1 MLLRIH
7 RSVICK
13 LNTVFP
19 RTLIGNTVF
28 TSIPLGSPPSCE
40 QCPQCFYDWL
50 FSIQLEDTAVQELG
64 ARADTLLSSYLPLTI
79 SNISS
84 QINRLSAQLLE
95 AASLVQSSTL
105 DQTQLSRLDSV
116 LAVLSHN
123 LTALHQLLGEIST
136 SLRES
141 EGNIQTSTQFNG
153 TIQLGTS
160 EVINAVVLLSDLT
173 AVRDSIE
180 RARETASNARRSIA
194 TENIN
199 IYIAQA
205 SIDTSRE
212 RIGVYTNTSRHLLDQ
227 LTAIES
233 TVFSFNSE
241 YDRNRMSLS
250 SLGQMEERIAM
261 QQNGSRAL
269 ISEGTSIAVPTD
281 NATREGLE
289 LSREKEGRAAGSLHS
304 IGVLLSNAE
313 STANQSDSA
322 LSASL
327 AVLNISRGTA
337 DLSNLTQN
345 SQTETLARLDS
356 LQQSGDDTGEL
367 ARDSLSLIGPDPA
380 IANLLTESINRLVVS
395 EEVVES
401 IREEASRSLVEAT
414 VAGEIAIRARQA
426 ANNAS
431 NLLIEVVNNT
441 HLTQQTQ
448 IVTTNVSIENARNA
462 LISAAAAVGEFYRD
476 TGELVETSDRII
488 SLGGDVGEINREF
501 NDKYSE
507 SIQSATIAER
517 GCEGAC
523 EQGTSVLNQIQFSIN
538 DVDSLS
544 GFLTQKDTFVSDAV
558 ERLNSLVSTT
568 NFLLEELT
576 SVDLIELQ
584 TLLEQLASEQQEID
598 SMLMQAEQLEGHM
611 ALVEENISTLVQLY
625 ETCPQ

>member
-1 MLLRIH
+1 M
-7 RSVICK
+7 
-13 LNTVFP
+13 
-19 RTLIGNTVF
+19 
-28 TSIPLGSPPSCE
+28 
-40 QCPQCFYDWL
+40 
-50 FSIQLEDTAVQELG
+50 
-64 ARADTLLSSYLPLTI
+64 
-79 SNISS
+79 
-84 QINRLSAQLLE
+84 
-95 AASLVQSSTL
+95 
-105 DQTQLSRLDSV
+105 
-116 LAVLSHN
+116 
-123 LTALHQLLGEIST
+123 
-136 SLRES
+136 
-141 EGNIQTSTQFNG
+141 
-153 TIQLGTS
+153 
-160 EVINAVVLLSDLT
+160 
-173 AVRDSIE
+173 RDSIE

-380 IANLLTESINRLVVS
+380 IANLLTDNINRLVVS

-441 HLTQQTQ
+441 HLTQLTQT
-448 IVTTNVSIENARNA
+448 VTTNVSIENARNA
-462 LISAAAAVGEFYRD
+462 LMSAAAAVGEFYRD
-476 TGELVETSDRII
+476 TEELVETSDRII
-488 SLGGDVGEINREF
+488 SLGGDVGQINREF
-501 NDKYSE
+501 NNKYSE
-507 SIQSATIAER
+507 SIQSATVAER
-517 GCEGAC
+517 GCGGAC